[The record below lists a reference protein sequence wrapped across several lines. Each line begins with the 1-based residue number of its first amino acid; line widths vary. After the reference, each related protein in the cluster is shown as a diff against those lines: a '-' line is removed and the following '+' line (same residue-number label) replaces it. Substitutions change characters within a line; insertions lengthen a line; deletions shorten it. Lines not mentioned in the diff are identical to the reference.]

1 MRTGLVFLLR
11 ALAALTI
18 ACMAI
23 LAAVTAIGLVLI
35 AVGAL
40 ALADHYSLLRV
51 AGNVGARDRRTAQ
64 RQPTRLPRRL
74 RPRRRRRP
82 RRISGQAPVIV
93 TDTRPLTVGRRYEG

>member
-40 ALADHYSLLRV
+40 ALADDYSLLRV
-51 AGNVGARDRRTAQ
+51 AGMWVLATAGLLSVSRLAYLGACALGAGGDRDGSPANRR
-64 RQPTRLPRRL
+64 
-74 RPRRRRRP
+74 
-82 RRISGQAPVIV
+82 
-93 TDTRPLTVGRRYEG
+93 